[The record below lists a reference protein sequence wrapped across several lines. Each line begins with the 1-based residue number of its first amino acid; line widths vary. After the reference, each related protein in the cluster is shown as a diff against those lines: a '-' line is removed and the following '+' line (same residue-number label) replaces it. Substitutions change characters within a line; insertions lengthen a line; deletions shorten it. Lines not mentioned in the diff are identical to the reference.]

1 MRTQKRPDRENLI
14 ITNIPKT
21 HEVEEIHNNDDR
33 PNCGARGVFNG
44 IRCFSHIRG
53 SSVYRT

>member
-33 PNCGARGVFNG
+33 PNCRARGAF
-44 IRCFSHIRG
+44 
-53 SSVYRT
+53 